1 MELILIIVGIIILYY
16 IINYFIY
23 GNSCGCQIDSIMEK
37 FIDLGTFMKLIK
49 EKDNSNPNSYGRFEL
64 PINTRDSK
72 FTDSSNNNFLDYSNN
87 KFRDSSNNKFRDSS
101 NNKFRD
107 SSNNKINQEG
117 PFSEQALA
125 IRRKKYDVKDESV
138 FNNLSLLKL
147 DNEDLPLSE
156 RNIEGDDKYGIL
168 NDVYTPLEE
177 IDQNGRLEITNLKQC
192 TVPMKLEFENNT
204 NNIINTGDLIN
215 YDILTP
221 ESNKAMIF
229 NQRYNLMKIS
239 WARSMLN
246 WNGARIPLDIR
257 FTFVSSTDGKAVNII
272 FPLIFTESANIEKF
286 EDTYFEND
294 TDFKTTFDPDADK
307 ISQSMKDG
315 LIHKPV
321 VIKNVIFDENVNK
334 NTMINEIDNSNKS
347 IIGQMTFGVMKS
359 FFGKYFTN
367 NAVLDNQ
374 VRKTSYLNPT
384 NVMNQLSELNF
395 DKLDLTTVP
404 KNTDLNELNKI
415 INNNNFNKMTE
426 QIPSVKYTLFEAST
440 LLNLDS
446 LVTDSSIIPDYVCC
460 NPNITSSKLI
470 TIDLTES
477 IQEKILNQQLFY
489 KATSL
494 DGNLVLIT
502 QPYPYDKKTGKDIY
516 NKLSTTNKLF

>member
-1 MELILIIVGIIILYY
+1 
-16 IINYFIY
+16 
-23 GNSCGCQIDSIMEK
+23 
-37 FIDLGTFMKLIK
+37 
-49 EKDNSNPNSYGRFEL
+49 
-64 PINTRDSK
+64 
-72 FTDSSNNNFLDYSNN
+72 
-87 KFRDSSNNKFRDSS
+87 
-101 NNKFRD
+101 
-107 SSNNKINQEG
+107 
-117 PFSEQALA
+117 
-125 IRRKKYDVKDESV
+125 
-138 FNNLSLLKL
+138 
-147 DNEDLPLSE
+147 
-156 RNIEGDDKYGIL
+156 
-168 NDVYTPLEE
+168 
-177 IDQNGRLEITNLKQC
+177 
-192 TVPMKLEFENNT
+192 
-204 NNIINTGDLIN
+204 
-215 YDILTP
+215 
-221 ESNKAMIF
+221 MI
-229 NQRYNLMKIS
+229 
-239 WARSMLN
+239 
-246 WNGARIPLDIR
+246 
-257 FTFVSSTDGKAVNII
+257 
-272 FPLIFTESANIEKF
+272 
-286 EDTYFEND
+286 
-294 TDFKTTFDPDADK
+294 
-307 ISQSMKDG
+307 
-315 LIHKPV
+315 
-321 VIKNVIFDENVNK
+321 IKNVIFDENVNK